1 MTNLTM
7 SIFSKLFNIKPKN
20 ADSSFVNPITTEVH
34 SHLIPN
40 IDDGVQS
47 LEESITVFK
56 NFADR
61 GYKKVITTPH
71 IMGDFYKNGPENILP
86 ALEIIRAELRSQG
99 IELEIQAAA
108 EYMIDDAFEKKIAS
122 GSLLTFG
129 QNHVLVELPF
139 TEEPANF
146 KSALFELRIAGYKPV
161 LAHPERYAFMAMRKD
176 KYTELFEQGVL
187 FQINLFSLIGYYS
200 PQVKKTAE
208 YLIENKMVH
217 LVGSD
222 CHGHRHLPV
231 LDDAL
236 KSYNYQRICQLPLIN
251 NTL

>member
-1 MTNLTM
+1 M
-7 SIFSKLFNIKPKN
+7 SIFNKLFNIKPKV
-20 ADSSFVNPITTEVH
+20 ADASFVNPITTEVH
-34 SHLIPN
+34 NHLIPN

-47 LEESITVFK
+47 LEESITVIK
-56 NFADR
+56 HFAER

-71 IMGDFYKNGPENILP
+71 IMGDFYKNGPDNILP
-86 ALEIIRAELRSQG
+86 ALDLIREELVKQN
-99 IELEIQAAA
+99 INIEIQAAA
-108 EYMIDDAFEKKIAS
+108 EYMIDDAFLKKIAS
-122 GSLLTFG
+122 GNLLTFG

-161 LAHPERYAFMAMRKD
+161 LAHPERYAFMAMRRD
-176 KYTELFEQGVL
+176 KYTELFEQGIL

-200 PQVKKTAE
+200 PQVKKTVE

-217 LVGSD
+217 LIGSD

-231 LDDAL
+231 LNDAL
-236 KSYNYQRICQLPLIN
+236 KSYNYQRICSLPLIN
-251 NTL
+251 NDL

>member
-1 MTNLTM
+1 M
-7 SIFSKLFNIKPKN
+7 SILSKLFNIKPKH
-20 ADSSFVNPITTEVH
+20 ADSSFVNPITTELH
-34 SHLIPN
+34 SHLIPS

-47 LEESITVFK
+47 LEESIAVIK
-56 NFADR
+56 HFASN

-86 ALEIIRAELRSQG
+86 GLELIRAELKNQG
-99 IELEIQAAA
+99 IKIEVEAAA
-108 EYMIDDAFEKKIAS
+108 EYMIDDVFEKKIAA
-122 GSLLTFG
+122 GNLLTFG

-161 LAHPERYAFMAMRKD
+161 LAHPERYAFMGMRRD

-208 YLIENKMVH
+208 YLIENKMAH
-217 LVGSD
+217 LIGSD
-222 CHGHRHLPV
+222 CHGHRHLPIF
-231 LDDAL
+231 DDAL
-236 KSYNYQRICQLPLIN
+236 TSYNYQTICKLPLIN
-251 NTL
+251 NSL